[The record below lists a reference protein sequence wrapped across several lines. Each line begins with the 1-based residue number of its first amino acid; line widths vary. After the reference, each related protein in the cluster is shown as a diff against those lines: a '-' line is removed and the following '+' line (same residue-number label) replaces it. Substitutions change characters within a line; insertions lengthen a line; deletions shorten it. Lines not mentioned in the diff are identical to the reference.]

1 MSQEAMD
8 ENGMEHL
15 ENVPTSADAPESPP
29 VEVNVSSDRGHRKV
43 RTGVV
48 VGDKADKTITV
59 MIERRFSHPLYGK
72 GVKRSKRYHA
82 HDESNACRVGD
93 IVRIIE
99 TRPLSKTKRW
109 RVLET
114 LGRKGLKAR

>member
-1 MSQEAMD
+1 MSEEAKGD
-8 ENGMEHL
+8 NGMEHV
-15 ENVPTSADAPESPP
+15 EDTASPADSAESPS
-29 VEVNVSSDRGHRKV
+29 VEMAVSNDRNHRKE

-48 VGDKADKTITV
+48 IGDRADKTITV
-59 MIERRFSHPLYGK
+59 MVERRFSHPLYGK
-72 GVKRSKRYHA
+72 GVKRNKRYHV

-93 IVRIIE
+93 IVRIVE

-114 LGRKGLKAR
+114 LGRKA

>member
-1 MSQEAMD
+1 MSEEAKSD
-8 ENGMEHL
+8 NGMEDL
-15 ENVPTSADAPESPP
+15 QDTASPADSTESPS
-29 VEVNVSSDRGHRKV
+29 VELAVSNDRGNRKI

-59 MIERRFSHPLYGK
+59 IVERRFSHPLYGK
-72 GVKRSKRYHA
+72 GVKRSKRYNV

-93 IVRIIE
+93 IVRIVE

-109 RVLET
+109 RLLET
-114 LGRKGLKAR
+114 LGRKA